1 MQAAQESLRSD
12 LAMAGLKAQVL
23 GRTEVL
29 EARERERREVVL
41 VVAPLPHVLGG
52 RAMPWWAK
60 ASRKRPSIFLTR
72 PLTHSTLQWKRTIG
86 HHEAVKV
93 YSEPRKTI

>member
-52 RAMPWWAK
+52 RAMP
-60 ASRKRPSIFLTR
+60 
-72 PLTHSTLQWKRTIG
+72 
-86 HHEAVKV
+86 
-93 YSEPRKTI
+93 

>member
-1 MQAAQESLRSD
+1 MQLLQCYLRAAELEMQAAQESLRSD

-52 RAMPWWAK
+52 RAMP
-60 ASRKRPSIFLTR
+60 
-72 PLTHSTLQWKRTIG
+72 
-86 HHEAVKV
+86 
-93 YSEPRKTI
+93 